1 MLCKDRETLVQLRD
15 ALNDALDKKEPTTVE
30 EIVDLVR
37 HDVNISSTELVKAL
51 IEQCGVDQADILGV
65 MDTDE
70 LKTWAENNDYIS
82 IDAPIS
88 EFMDLQEW
96 SDVKDWIVDRVRDAL

>member
-1 MLCKDRETLVQLRD
+1 MSRTEKLIDKVK
-15 ALNDALDKKEPTTVE
+15 ALLDEELSKKEPATVE

-51 IEQCGVDQADILGV
+51 IKQCGVDQTDILGV

-82 IDAPIS
+82 IDAPIDD
-88 EFMDLQEW
+88 FMDLQER
-96 SDVKDWIVDRVRDAL
+96 SDVKNWIVDRVRDAL